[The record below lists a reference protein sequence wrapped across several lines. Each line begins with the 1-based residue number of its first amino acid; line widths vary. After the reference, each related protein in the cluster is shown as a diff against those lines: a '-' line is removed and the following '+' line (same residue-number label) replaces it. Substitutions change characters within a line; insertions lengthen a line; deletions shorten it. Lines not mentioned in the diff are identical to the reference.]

1 MATTVTMTHAGL
13 VPGIECYENCQKGW
27 DFYLRESLQ
36 KLLRENEGVPHGRR
50 MQERPGKIGAEAR

>member
-1 MATTVTMTHAGL
+1 MTHAGL